1 MTTTTTLRK
10 IITFSLWCQNFKLD
24 PSNKSQNKNMY
35 INGAYENLKL
45 KKKIFKDW
53 IFRF

>member
-24 PSNKSQNKNMY
+24 PSEKV
-35 INGAYENLKL
+35 
-45 KKKIFKDW
+45 KIK
-53 IFRF
+53 IV